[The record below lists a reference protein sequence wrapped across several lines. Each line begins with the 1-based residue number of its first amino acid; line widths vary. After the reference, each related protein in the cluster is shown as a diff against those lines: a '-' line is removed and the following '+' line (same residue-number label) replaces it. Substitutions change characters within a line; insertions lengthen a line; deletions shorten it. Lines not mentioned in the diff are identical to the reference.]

1 MIFPLL
7 SLPGITGVC
16 STLVAFYIS
25 ARGLHAHAAN
35 TLALLH
41 TETAPQ
47 PFLVVKVSLELQKRT
62 SLFRDNILYSLGGI
76 YI

>member
-1 MIFPLL
+1 MVFPLL

-16 STLVAFYIS
+16 SALVAFYMS

-47 PFLVVKVSLELQKRT
+47 PDFEGESVFGVTKESFL
-62 SLFRDNILYSLGGI
+62 I
-76 YI
+76 

>member
-7 SLPGITGVC
+7 SLPWDDRFVY
-16 STLVAFYIS
+16 SALVAFYIS

-47 PFLVVKVSLELQKRT
+47 PVFDGESVFGVTKESFL
-62 SLFRDNILYSLGGI
+62 I
-76 YI
+76 